1 MIKLSW
7 AIHDIGR
14 SVHGLYYAANR
25 EQKLQNME
33 ALILGMAK
41 AAAAASICLS
51 LYTARF
57 LIKQPGLQYALG
69 GLTFCIHPL
78 ATLDA
83 LGTSLCIDGLFLII
97 TAYIPHRKISAELH
111 KIEQAVV
118 EQVRAEGFKFYGF
131 WEQFLWR
138 EKAPPETRRRVKEV
152 FKAILD
158 KYDFTQINAWAVPM
172 AKDWAEGLTS
182 MKYAAICGIGAL
194 FANSI
199 PPFSWLDRKL
209 IDLSRR
215 LAHRLV

>member
-14 SVHGLYYAANR
+14 SAHGLYHAANR

-97 TAYIPHRKISAELH
+97 TAYIPHGKISAELR
-111 KIEQAVV
+111 KMEQAAV
-118 EQVRAEGFKFYGF
+118 EQVRAEGFKFYSF
-131 WEQFLWR
+131 WAHLWG
-138 EKAPPETRRRVKEV
+138 EKVPPETKRRLTEV
-152 FKAILD
+152 FKAITD

-215 LAHRLV
+215 LAPRLV